1 MSEKKIPYIKNA
13 LVSISDAIQI
23 SKACYNIR
31 GERKVE
37 FSHTPGK
44 TVRSNKNNNQRS
56 CII

>member
-1 MSEKKIPYIKNA
+1 MSEKKIPSFKDA

-23 SKACYNIR
+23 SEACYNIR

-44 TVRSNKNNNQRS
+44 RVITSN
-56 CII
+56 

>member
-1 MSEKKIPYIKNA
+1 MSEKKIPYFKDA

-23 SKACYNIR
+23 SEACYNIR

-44 TVRSNKNNNQRS
+44 TG
-56 CII
+56 IIST